1 MNLRLATRFY
11 LGLGAPARGR
21 RYPDCSVRAAAGYDP
36 ELVRTLLLIYRG
48 ESAGGEARKIN
59 HRCAEIRLASGRP
72 AQDPEGSF
80 EVPEG
85 RFFFKEFPWRD
96 AWHGVERFLRLSRV
110 DRAWRAA
117 HLLPRVGINTPP
129 AVGTVIARGPGGRV
143 VEYLATEWLDGARP
157 FPEAVRGA
165 KNAEERLSLLCEFA
179 RSLRFWHDQ
188 GVYLRDLVKNV
199 LVTEADGKRTYWLSD
214 LDGLHPAKRVTR
226 ARVLWHMRQLAHHV
240 GPVGRACPPAA
251 WREEAKAV
259 CAAYAKRPDP
269 AIIAALSRLS

>member
-1 MNLRLATRFY
+1 MNLRLATWFY
-11 LGLGAPARGR
+11 FGLGAPARGR

-72 AQDPEGSF
+72 AQDPEG
-80 EVPEG
+80 

-117 HLLPRVGINTPP
+117 HLLPRFGINTPP

-157 FPEAVRGA
+157 FPDAVRGA
-165 KNAEERLSLLCEFA
+165 KSAEERLTLLCEFA

-199 LVTEADGKRTYWLSD
+199 LVRDGESGRSYWLTD
-214 LDGLHPAKRVTR
+214 LDSLHPYRWVTR
-226 ARVLWHMRQLAHHV
+226 KRLLRVMRQLGHWA
-240 GPVGRACPPAA
+240 GPLS
-251 WREEAKAV
+251 REEAHAV
-259 CAAYAKRPDP
+259 CEAYLGNTEGPLACSMIEGLLAPD
-269 AIIAALSRLS
+269 